1 MLYTQELC
9 TGIKA
14 EDIDVYTVAYKCGA
28 GTTDS
33 QPMLKDGATKP
44 EMFFDS
50 ADAAELE
57 KDFED
62 IGRSLF
68 EIRLS
73 K

>member
-14 EDIDVYTVAYKCGA
+14 EDIDVYTVPYKFGA

-33 QPMLKDGATKP
+33 QQMLKDCATKP
-44 EMFFDS
+44 EMFFDA

-57 KDFED
+57 KAFED